1 MAKPEDTPAAGIAAK
16 PVSITADT
24 GELSL
29 MIILGAGR
37 QEGADRRAEGGG
49 KYTLK
54 NVGPVQWNQLLT

>member
-29 MIILGAGR
+29 MIILGAGH
-37 QEGADRRAEGGG
+37 QEGAD
-49 KYTLK
+49 
-54 NVGPVQWNQLLT
+54 

>member
-29 MIILGAGR
+29 MIILGAGH
-37 QEGADRRAEGGG
+37 QEGADWRAEGGG
-49 KYTLK
+49 EYTSK
-54 NVGPVQWNQLLT
+54 NSSPV